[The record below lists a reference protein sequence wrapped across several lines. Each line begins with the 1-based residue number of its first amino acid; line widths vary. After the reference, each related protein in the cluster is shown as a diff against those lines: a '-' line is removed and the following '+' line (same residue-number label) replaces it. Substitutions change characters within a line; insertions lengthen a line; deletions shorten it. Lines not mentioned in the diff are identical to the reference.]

1 MKYWWNQKSK
11 KEKRGF
17 IIQAAFTLVLVVIIA
32 VVGSLA
38 ANNVAIFSA
47 AITLGRGYPSGAED
61 VFSRVIGTFY
71 YFALFIGIGNVVRF
85 IITICFIKAN
95 NKALTVGKLIKSTIR
110 YAAALVFLFVDLA
123 VWGVDSN
130 AILVSAGVIALV
142 IGLGAQSLIADIIA
156 GVNIV
161 FENEYH
167 VGDIV
172 LLDGFRGTIEEI
184 GLTTTKLI
192 DAAGN
197 EKIINNSKISTIVNL
212 SAHPSL
218 AIVNVGVD
226 YDSDIKKVEEVIRNA
241 AVDIKERHPACLDTP
256 RYLGVTELADS
267 GVNIRVVAHCKEED
281 RFQLE
286 RDLNTEIFILFGENG
301 ITIPFPQVTF
311 SGRNGEPASPENVKK
326 FMDMINK
333 K

>member
-1 MKYWWNQKSK
+1 MKNWWNRKTK
-11 KEKRGF
+11 REKRSFYITCALTIVMLGIF
-17 IIQAAFTLVLVVIIA
+17 VIVFALASNGNDFCWLA
-32 VVGSLA
+32 V
-38 ANNVAIFSA
+38 
-47 AITLGRGYPSGAED
+47 TLGRGYPNGTND
-61 VFSRVIGTFY
+61 VLTRLVGTIY
-71 YFALFIGIGNVVRF
+71 YFSLFIGFGYVLQFLLSLAF
-85 IITICFIKAN
+85 IRAN
-95 NKALTVGKLIKSTIR
+95 NKALTIGKLIKSTVR
-110 YAAALVFLFVDLA
+110 YASALIFLFVDLA

-130 AILVSAGVIALV
+130 AILISAGVIALV

-161 FENEYH
+161 FESEYH

-218 AIVNVGVD
+218 AIVNIGVD
-226 YDSDIKKVEEVIRNA
+226 YDSDILFVEKVIRDA
-241 AVDIKERHPACLDTP
+241 AVNIKEKLPACIDTP
-256 RYLGVTELADS
+256 RYLGVTELGDS
-267 GVNIRVVAHCKEED
+267 SVNIRVVVHCREED

-286 RDLNTEIFILFGENG
+286 RDLNKELFILFGQNN
-301 ITIPFPQVTF
+301 ITIPFSQVTL
-311 SGRNGEPASPENVKK
+311 STRDGQPLDPEKVKK
-326 FMDMINK
+326 FMDAMK

>member
-1 MKYWWNQKSK
+1 MKNWWNRKTK
-11 KEKRGF
+11 REKRSFF
-17 IIQAAFTLVLVVIIA
+17 ITCGLTIVMLSIFAIVFALASNGNDFCWLA
-32 VVGSLA
+32 V
-38 ANNVAIFSA
+38 
-47 AITLGRGYPSGAED
+47 TLGRGYPNGTND
-61 VFSRVIGTFY
+61 VLTRLVGTVY
-71 YFALFIGIGNVVRF
+71 YFSLFIGFGYIIQFLLSIAF
-85 IITICFIKAN
+85 ISAN
-95 NKALTVGKLIKSTIR
+95 NKALTIGKLIKSTVR
-110 YAAALVFLFVDLA
+110 YAAALIFLFVDLA

-130 AILVSAGVIALV
+130 AILISAGVIALV

-161 FENEYH
+161 FESEYH

-218 AIVNVGVD
+218 AIVNIGVD
-226 YDSDIKKVEEVIRNA
+226 YDSDILFVEKVIKDA
-241 AVDIKERHPACLDTP
+241 ALDIKEKLPACIDTP

-267 GVNIRVVAHCKEED
+267 SVNIRVVVHCREED

-286 RDLNTEIFILFGENG
+286 RDLNKELFILFGQNN
-301 ITIPFPQVTF
+301 INIPFNQVTL
-311 SGRNGEPASPENVKK
+311 STRDGQPLDPEKVKK
-326 FMDMINK
+326 FMDAMK